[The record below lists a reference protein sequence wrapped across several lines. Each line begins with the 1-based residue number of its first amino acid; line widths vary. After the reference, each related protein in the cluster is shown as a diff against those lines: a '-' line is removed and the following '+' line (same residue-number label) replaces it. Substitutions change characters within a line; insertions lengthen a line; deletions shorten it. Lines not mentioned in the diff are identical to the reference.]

1 MQNSWWQELERELE
15 QQFESFL
22 GDHPG
27 QQELLE
33 QEEWREQ
40 QRRRQQRLAQ
50 IEQQAQHLR
59 QQLLTLSG
67 EIKAWHQR
75 VERARQAKAHELA
88 SKASSHLDGL
98 MAQGRTQWTDL
109 ANLGRRFSEVEAQL
123 QELSR
128 QAQSSRPGLD
138 DDWARFEAE
147 QELEQL
153 RRDKGLS

>member
-1 MQNSWWQELERELE
+1 MSNWLEQLERELDQRLSAFLRNNPVQNQLFQDQH
-15 QQFESFL
+15 QQDRAQAL
-22 GDHPG
+22 
-27 QQELLE
+27 
-33 QEEWREQ
+33 
-40 QRRRQQRLAQ
+40 QRQRQQLQQDA
-50 IEQQAQHLR
+50 EQLR
-59 QQLLTLSG
+59 GQLLTLVT
-67 EIKAWHQR
+67 EVRAWTDR
-75 VERARQAKAHELA
+75 IDRARRAGALDLAQRAQA
-88 SKASSHLDGL
+88 HLNGL

-153 RRDKGLS
+153 RREKGLS

>member
-1 MQNSWWQELERELE
+1 MSNWLEQLEREL
-15 QQFESFL
+15 
-22 GDHPG
+22 D
-27 QQELLE
+27 
-33 QEEWREQ
+33 
-40 QRRRQQRLAQ
+40 QRLSAFLRNNPVQNQLFQDQHQQDRAQ
-50 IEQQAQHLR
+50 ALQRQR
-59 QQLLTLSG
+59 QQLQQDAEQLRGQLLNLVT
-67 EIKAWHQR
+67 EVRAWTDR
-75 VERARQAKAHELA
+75 IDRARRAGALDLAQRAQA
-88 SKASSHLDGL
+88 HLNGL

-153 RRDKGLS
+153 RREKGLS